1 MREVAT
7 IAAYRDR
14 WSIHDRTIL
23 GPNSSSIEHTEQ
35 RRIAQQAVT
44 RAVALHQG
52 DTDSAPAPARSLDPQ
67 LQRSVEL

>member
-35 RRIAQQAVT
+35 RRIAQHAVT
-44 RAVALHQG
+44 RAVAMRTG
-52 DTDSAPAPARSLDPQ
+52 DTDSAPAPVRSIDRQ
-67 LQRSVEL
+67 LERSVEL